1 MKNTAILIALFIS
14 FLWGYP
20 PIILKHLL
28 IKFDKTTVIIIEGI
42 LYSLF
47 LSFLIVCK
55 SDTFIKDVK
64 KINYVDMGLF
74 FSTAVFGG
82 FLANFL
88 YMYLLEDNDS
98 YIITAL
104 VCISPFFTL
113 ILAYLFTKEKITIYG
128 VLGTIFIVLGIL
140 LISYNDKHYKREG
153 FLKFL

>member
-1 MKNTAILIALFIS
+1 MKITVILIALFIS

-28 IKFDKTTVIIIEGI
+28 IKFDKTTVIIIEGL
-42 LYSLF
+42 LYLLF
-47 LSFLIVCK
+47 LIFLIIYK
-55 SDTFIKDVK
+55 SDTFTKDVK

-74 FSTAVFGG
+74 FLTAVFGG

-104 VCISPFFTL
+104 VCISPLFTL
-113 ILAYLFTKEKITIYG
+113 MLAYLFTKEKITIYG
-128 VLGTIFIVLGIL
+128 VLGTILIVLGIL
-140 LISYNDKHYKREG
+140 LVSYNDKDYKPEG
-153 FLKFL
+153 FLLFL